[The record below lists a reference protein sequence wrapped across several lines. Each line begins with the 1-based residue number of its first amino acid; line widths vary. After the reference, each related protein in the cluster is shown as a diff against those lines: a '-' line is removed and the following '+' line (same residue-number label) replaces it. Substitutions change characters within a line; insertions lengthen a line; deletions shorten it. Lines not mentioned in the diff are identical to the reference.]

1 VSWRVRVG
9 LASKLAETKREV
21 KMHLARGL
29 LRSLDEGPLV
39 APSVFGTLHLTHC
52 K

>member
-1 VSWRVRVG
+1 MSWRVRVG

-29 LRSLDEGPLV
+29 LRSQDEGPLV
-39 APSVFGTLHLTHC
+39 IPSVFRTLHLAHC

>member
-1 VSWRVRVG
+1 MSWRVRVR

-29 LRSLDEGPLV
+29 LRSQDEGPLV
-39 APSVFGTLHLTHC
+39 IPSVFRTLHLAHC